1 MNTIGTLFT
10 GAGGADIGATAAGY
24 KPTWGIEYDP
34 DIADAANK
42 NFGGHIKTMNV
53 LDANPIDFAAVDL
66 IHASPPCPNFS
77 TAKTGAA
84 ETALDI
90 ALAAK
95 IAEFISVLQPP
106 MFTLENVRDYASSD
120 SLKIIIAALHGCG
133 YAVNSWVLNAA
144 DYGVPQTRK
153 RLIVVARRDGIKPVQ
168 PEPTHTKTPTPLFD
182 HRRQWVGWYKAIED
196 LIPTLP
202 ETQLAPWQIA
212 RMPDVLKR
220 TMILAQGGYE
230 SQIVSRNDNEPMPLP
245 LLNLRGGFAVKA
257 SRKQAQMKAVLV
269 TGMHNMSRDATI
281 LAESQ
286 PSATVICG
294 FGHRPSHMPFAL
306 LVDGT
311 GNSYCTK
318 VTIRDSDEPAFTVT
332 ASQLKHPARVA
343 FNAKTV
349 GITPQCL
356 ARFQSFDDSYIWPGQ
371 VALAVRM
378 IGNAVPPLMYQR
390 VIEAMQ

>member
-1 MNTIGTLFT
+1 MSGAITRTIGTLFT
-10 GAGGADIGATAAGY
+10 GAGGADIGAIATGY
-24 KPTWGIEYDP
+24 KPAWGVEYDP
-34 DIADAANK
+34 DIAAAANA
-42 NFGGHIKTMNV
+42 NLGGHVKTMNV

-77 TAKTGAA
+77 TAKAGAT

-95 IAEFISVLQPP
+95 VAEFISVLQPRA
-106 MFTLENVRDYASSD
+106 FTLENVRDYANSD

-230 SQIVSRNDNEPMPLP
+230 NQIVSRNDDEPIFTITA
-245 LLNLRGGFAVKA
+245 N
-257 SRKQAQMKAVLV
+257 SNQAQMKAVLV
-269 TGMHNMSRDATI
+269 TGMHNMARDATI
-281 LAESQ
+281 LTESQ

-294 FGHRPSHMPFAL
+294 FGRRPSHMPFAL

-332 ASQLKHPARVA
+332 ASQLKHPARAA